1 GHVHDDGVAVSVEV
15 TVCPGSESAEVGMP
29 EGVGAAVTTAGA
41 AVAVA
46 CFTTEVISLGSGT
59 LSCALTAMVDAPAAT
74 MAANTAP
81 AIPIRFRLT
90 RLISFTSRPWTEV
103 RL

>member
-1 GHVHDDGVAVSVEV
+1 
-15 TVCPGSESAEVGMP
+15 MP

-59 LSCALTAMVDAPAAT
+59 LSCALTAMVDAAAPT

-90 RLISFTSRPWTEV
+90 RLISPPPV
-103 RL
+103 RGLRSGYERVPFKSLSGR